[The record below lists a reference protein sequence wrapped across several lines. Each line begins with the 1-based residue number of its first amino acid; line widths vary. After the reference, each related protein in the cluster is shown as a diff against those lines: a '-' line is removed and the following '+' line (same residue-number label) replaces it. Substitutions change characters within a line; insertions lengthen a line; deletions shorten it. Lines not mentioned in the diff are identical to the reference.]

1 MKKYAAL
8 AKVALV
14 AALLASFAAAP
25 ASAQKK
31 VTFGHQQVFDLAP
44 ILLAQDKGFFAKHG
58 IEVALKPIPRNSQ
71 NPAAL
76 EAGEVDIAMPT
87 ASVLLQAVNGGLDI
101 VAVSGY
107 SETVKNDSNFGIV
120 VRPESNIKTPADFV
134 GKKVGVPGLNAFL
147 HVMFREWLTMKGID
161 WKKVEFVETV
171 FPQME
176 GILKAGSVDAVVAI
190 QPFMARIVGSKT
202 GELMS
207 HFIRDMPAGMS
218 ITVFASK
225 KAWADKNQDAI
236 KAYRAGFDEG
246 SAYAH
251 AHPDEARA
259 TVAKFLKLPPPAVAA
274 VTIPKFESKL
284 SETNLAPWVS
294 IMKSQGMIRGD
305 VNLKNI
311 IVP

>member
-1 MKKYAAL
+1 MKRVL
-8 AKVALV
+8 AI
-14 AALLASFAAAP
+14 ALLRRARPCRFGAGQ
-25 ASAQKK
+25 AQKK
-31 VTFGHQQVFDLAP
+31 VTFGHQQVFDIVP

-58 IEVALKPIPRNSQ
+58 IEVVLKPIPLNSQ

-101 VAVSGY
+101 VAVAGFSD
-107 SETVKNDSNFGIV
+107 TVKTDSNYGIL
-120 VRPESNIKTPADFV
+120 VRPEADIKTPADFV

-147 HVMFREWLTMKGID
+147 HVMFREWLTLKGVD
-161 WKKVEFVETV
+161 WKKVEFVETQ

-176 GILKAGSVDAVVAI
+176 GILKSGSVDAVVAI
-190 QPFMARIVGSKT
+190 QPFVSRIT
-202 GELMS
+202 GTKAAELFAQ
-207 HFIRDMPAGMS
+207 FIRDMPAGMG

-225 KAWADKNQDAI
+225 KAWANANKDAI
-236 KAYRAGFDEG
+236 KAFRAGFDEG
-246 SAYAH
+246 AAYTRAN
-251 AHPDEARA
+251 PDEARA

-274 VTIPKFESKL
+274 VAIPKFDSTLNEGK
-284 SETNLAPWVS
+284 LAPWVS

-305 VNLKNI
+305 VNVKNI

>member
-1 MKKYAAL
+1 MKKMTSAI
-8 AKVALV
+8 
-14 AALLASFAAAP
+14 ALLSALLLAPLGSAP
-25 ASAQKK
+25 AQAQKK
-31 VTFGHQQVFDLAP
+31 ITFGHQQVFDLAP
-44 ILLAQDKGFFAKHG
+44 VLLAQDKGFFAKHG
-58 IEVALKPIPRNSQ
+58 IEVALKPIPLNSQ

-87 ASVLLQAVNGGLDI
+87 ASVLLQAVNGGLDL
-101 VAVSGY
+101 VAVAGF
-107 SETVKNDSNFGIV
+107 SETVKTDSNFGIV

-147 HVMFREWLTMKGID
+147 HVMFREWLTMKGVD

-202 GELMS
+202 GELMA

-225 KAWADKNQDAI
+225 KAWADKNQDVI
-236 KAYRAGFDEG
+236 KAFRAGFDEG
-246 SAYAH
+246 AAYAH

-274 VTIPKFESKL
+274 VSIPQFGSKL
-284 SETNLAPWVS
+284 TENSLAPWVS
-294 IMKSQGMIRGD
+294 IMKSQGMIRGNVD
-305 VNLKNI
+305 LKSV

>member
-1 MKKYAAL
+1 MKRLAVYATAI
-8 AKVALV
+8 
-14 AALLASFAAAP
+14 LLGAVVSLP
-25 ASAQKK
+25 ANAQKK
-31 VTFGHQQVFDLAP
+31 ITFGHQQIFDLAP
-44 ILLAQDKGFFAKHG
+44 ILLAQEKGFFAKHG
-58 IEVALKPIPRNSQ
+58 IEVVLKPIPLNSQ

-87 ASVLLQAVNGGLDI
+87 ASVLLQAVNGGLDL

-107 SETVKNDSNFGIV
+107 SETVKTDSNFGIV
-120 VRPESNIKTPADFV
+120 VRPESNIKTPADFI

-147 HVMFREWLTMKGID
+147 HVMFREWLTMKGVD
-161 WKKVEFVETV
+161 WKKVEFVETQ

-190 QPFMARIVGSKT
+190 QPFMSRIVGTKT

-246 SAYAH
+246 AAYAH
-251 AHPDEARA
+251 ANPDEARA
-259 TVAKFLKLPPPAVAA
+259 IVAKFLKLPPPAVAA
-274 VTIPKFESKL
+274 VSIPQFDSRL
-284 SETNLAPWVS
+284 SEKNLAPWVS

>member
-1 MKKYAAL
+1 MKRLFAFALIGAL
-8 AKVALV
+8 ALP
-14 AALLASFAAAP
+14 AATP

-31 VTFGHQQVFDLAP
+31 ITFGHQQVFDLAP
-44 ILLAQDKGFFAKHG
+44 VLLAQEKGFFAKHG
-58 IEVALKPIPRNSQ
+58 LEVALKPIPLNSL

-101 VAVSGY
+101 VAVAGF
-107 SETVKNDSNFGIV
+107 SETVKTDSNFGIV
-120 VRPESNIKTPADFV
+120 VRPEANIKQPSDFI

-147 HVMFREWLTMKGID
+147 HVMFREWLTMKGVD
-161 WKKVEFVETV
+161 WKKVEFVETQ

-176 GILKAGSVDAVVAI
+176 GILKSGSVDAVIAI
-190 QPFMARIVGSKT
+190 QPFMARIIGSKT
-202 GELMS
+202 GALMS
-207 HFIRDMPAGMS
+207 NFIRDMPGGMS
-218 ITVFASK
+218 ITVFAAK
-225 KAWADKNQDAI
+225 KAWADKNKDVI

-246 SAYAH
+246 AAYAH

-259 TVAKFLKLPPPAVAA
+259 VVAKFLKLPPPAVAA
-274 VTIPKFESKL
+274 VAIPTFDSKL
-284 SETNLAPWVS
+284 GEGKLAPWVS
-294 IMKSQGMIRGD
+294 IMKSQGMLRGD

>member
-1 MKKYAAL
+1 MKRIAAYAAAML
-8 AKVALV
+8 LV
-14 AALLASFAAAP
+14 FGLTP

-44 ILLAQDKGFFAKHG
+44 VLLAQEKGFFAKHG
-58 IEVALKPIPRNSQ
+58 IEVVLKPIPLNSQ

-101 VAVSGY
+101 VAVAGY
-107 SETVKNDSNFGIV
+107 SETVKTDSNFGIV
-120 VRPESNIKTPADFV
+120 VRPGSNIKTPADFV

-147 HVMFREWLTMKGID
+147 HVMFREWLTMKGVD
-161 WKKVEFVETV
+161 WKKVEFIETV

-176 GILKAGSVDAVVAI
+176 GILKAGSVDAVIAI
-190 QPFMARIVGSKT
+190 QPFMARIIGSKT

-246 SAYAH
+246 AAYAH

-259 TVAKFLKLPPPAVAA
+259 IVAKFLKLPPPAVAA
-274 VTIPKFESKL
+274 VHIPKFESKL
-284 SETNLAPWVS
+284 IETHLSPWVS

-305 VNLKNI
+305 VSLKNI

>member
-1 MKKYAAL
+1 MRKSLAL
-8 AKVALV
+8 ALTCALMTV
-14 AALLASFAAAP
+14 FASSAD
-25 ASAQKK
+25 AQKK
-31 VTFGHQQVFDLAP
+31 VTFGHQQIFDLAP

-58 IEVALKPIPRNSQ
+58 LEVALKPIPLNSQ

-87 ASVLLQAVNGGLDI
+87 ASVLLQAINGGLDI

-107 SETVKNDSNFGIV
+107 TETVKTDSNFGIV
-120 VRPESNIKTPADFV
+120 VRPESNIKQPSDFV
-134 GKKVGVPGLNAFL
+134 GRKVGVPGLNAFL
-147 HVMFREWLTMKGID
+147 HVMFREWLTMKGVD
-161 WKKVEFVETV
+161 WKKVDFVEAQ

-176 GILKAGSVDAVVAI
+176 GILKSGSVDAVVAI
-190 QPFMARIVGSKT
+190 QPFMSRIIGTKT
-202 GELMS
+202 GELLS
-207 HFIRDMPAGMS
+207 NFIRDMPAGMS

-225 KAWADKNQDAI
+225 KAWASKNQDII
-236 KAYRAGFDEG
+236 KAFRAGFDEG

-259 TVAKFLKLPPPAVAA
+259 IVANFLKLPPPAVAS
-274 VTIPKFESKL
+274 VTIPKFDSKL
-284 SETNLAPWVS
+284 SDGNLAPWIS

-305 VNLKNI
+305 VSLKNI

>member
-1 MKKYAAL
+1 MRRFFAI
-8 AKVALV
+8 
-14 AALLASFAAAP
+14 ALLGATTLVFTAP
-25 ASAQKK
+25 AVAQKK
-31 VTFGHQQVFDLAP
+31 ITFGHQQVFDLAP
-44 ILLAQDKGFFAKHG
+44 VLLAQEKGFFAKHG
-58 IEVALKPIPRNSQ
+58 LEVALKPIPLNSQ

-87 ASVLLQAVNGGLDI
+87 ASVLLQAANGGLDI
-101 VAVSGY
+101 VAVAGY
-107 SETVKNDSNFGIV
+107 TETIKTDSNFGIV
-120 VRPESNIKTPADFV
+120 IRPEANIKTPADFI

-147 HVMFREWLTMKGID
+147 HVMFREWLTMKGVD
-161 WKKVEFVETV
+161 WKKVDFVEAQ

-176 GILKAGSVDAVVAI
+176 GILKSGSVDAVVAI
-190 QPFMARIVGSKT
+190 QPFMARIVGSKA
-202 GELMS
+202 GELLS

-259 TVAKFLKLPPPAVAA
+259 IVATFLKLPPPAVAA
-274 VTIPKFESKL
+274 VSIPQFNSKL
-284 SETNLAPWVS
+284 GDNNLAPWVS

-305 VNLKNI
+305 VSLKNI

>member
-1 MKKYAAL
+1 MKRLAVYATAI
-8 AKVALV
+8 
-14 AALLASFAAAP
+14 LLGVFAAVP
-25 ASAQKK
+25 ANAQKK
-31 VTFGHQQVFDLAP
+31 ITFGHQQIFDLAP

-58 IEVALKPIPRNSQ
+58 IEVVLKPIPLNSQ

-87 ASVLLQAVNGGLDI
+87 ASVLLQAVNGGLDL

-107 SETVKNDSNFGIV
+107 SETVKTDSNFGIV
-120 VRPESNIKTPADFV
+120 VRPESNIKTPADFI

-147 HVMFREWLTMKGID
+147 HVMFREWLTMKGVD
-161 WKKVEFVETV
+161 WKKVEFVETQ

-190 QPFMARIVGSKT
+190 QPFMSRIVGTKT

-225 KAWADKNQDAI
+225 KAWADKNKDAI

-251 AHPDEARA
+251 ANPDEARA
-259 TVAKFLKLPPPAVAA
+259 IVAKFLKLPPPAVAA
-274 VTIPKFESKL
+274 VNIPKFDSKL
-284 SETNLAPWVS
+284 SDSNLAPWVS

>member
-1 MKKYAAL
+1 MKRYSAL
-8 AKVALV
+8 AKVALLV
-14 AALLASFAAAP
+14 SFAAGP
-25 ASAQKK
+25 AHAQKK
-31 VTFGHQQVFDLAP
+31 ITFGHQQVFDLAP

-58 IEVALKPIPRNSQ
+58 IEVALKPIPLNSQ

-107 SETVKNDSNFGIV
+107 SETVKTDSNFGIV
-120 VRPESNIKTPADFV
+120 VRPDSNIKTPADFV

-147 HVMFREWLTMKGID
+147 HVMFREWLTMKGVD

-190 QPFMARIVGSKT
+190 QPFMARIIGSKT

-274 VTIPKFESKL
+274 VTIPKFDSKL

>member
-1 MKKYAAL
+1 MRRFFAI
-8 AKVALV
+8 
-14 AALLASFAAAP
+14 ALLGATTLAFTAP
-25 ASAQKK
+25 AAAQKK
-31 VTFGHQQVFDLAP
+31 ITFGHQQVFDLAP
-44 ILLAQDKGFFAKHG
+44 VLLAQEKGFFAKHG
-58 IEVALKPIPRNSQ
+58 LEVALKPIPLNSQ

-87 ASVLLQAVNGGLDI
+87 ASVLLQAANGGLDI
-101 VAVSGY
+101 VAVAGY
-107 SETVKNDSNFGIV
+107 SETIKTDSNFGIV
-120 VRPESNIKTPADFV
+120 VRPEANIKTPADFI

-147 HVMFREWLTMKGID
+147 HVMLREWLTMKGVD
-161 WKKVEFVETV
+161 WKKVDFVEAQ

-176 GILKAGSVDAVVAI
+176 GILKSGSVDAVVAI
-190 QPFMARIVGSKT
+190 QPFMARIVGSKA
-202 GELMS
+202 GELLS

-225 KAWADKNQDAI
+225 KAWADKNQDTI

-259 TVAKFLKLPPPAVAA
+259 IIANFLKLPPPAVAA
-274 VTIPKFESKL
+274 VSIPQFNSKL
-284 SETNLAPWVS
+284 GDNNLAPWVS

-305 VNLKNI
+305 VSLKNI

>member
-1 MKKYAAL
+1 MKRIAAYATA
-8 AKVALV
+8 V
-14 AALLASFAAAP
+14 LLGAFAAVP
-25 ASAQKK
+25 AHAQKK

-44 ILLAQDKGFFAKHG
+44 VLLAQDKGFFAKHG
-58 IEVALKPIPRNSQ
+58 IEVALKPIPLNSQ

-107 SETVKNDSNFGIV
+107 TETVKDDSNFGIV

-147 HVMFREWLTMKGID
+147 HVMFREWLTMKGVD
-161 WKKVEFVETV
+161 WKKVEYVETQ

-176 GILKAGSVDAVVAI
+176 GILKSGSVDAVVAI
-190 QPFMARIVGSKT
+190 QPFMSRIIGTKT

-207 HFIRDMPAGMS
+207 NFIRDMPAGMS

-251 AHPDEARA
+251 ANPDEARA
-259 TVAKFLKLPPPAVAA
+259 IVAKFLKLPPPAVAA
-274 VTIPKFESKL
+274 VSIPKFDSKL
-284 SETNLAPWVS
+284 RDSNLAPWVS

-305 VNLKNI
+305 VNLKNV

>member
-1 MKKYAAL
+1 MVKKYLAIAILGAL
-8 AKVALV
+8 ALM
-14 AALLASFAAAP
+14 SSPP
-25 ASAQKK
+25 AQAQKK
-31 VTFGHQQVFDLAP
+31 ITFGHQQIFDLAP
-44 ILLAQDKGFFAKHG
+44 ILLAQEKGFFAKHG
-58 IEVALKPIPRNSQ
+58 LEVALKPIPLNSQ

-87 ASVLLQAVNGGLDI
+87 ASVLLQAINGGLDI
-101 VAVSGY
+101 VAVAGY
-107 SETVKNDSNFGIV
+107 TETVKTDSNFGIV
-120 VRPESNIKTPADFV
+120 VRPESNIKQPSDFI

-147 HVMFREWLTMKGID
+147 HVMFREWLTMKGVD
-161 WKKVEFVETV
+161 WKKVEFVEAQ

-176 GILKAGSVDAVVAI
+176 GILKSGSVDAVIAI
-190 QPFMARIVGSKT
+190 QPFMSRIIGTKT
-202 GELMS
+202 GDLLS
-207 HFIRDMPAGMS
+207 NFIRDMPAGMS

-246 SAYAH
+246 AAYAH

-259 TVAKFLKLPPPAVAA
+259 IVANFLKLPPPAVAA
-274 VTIPKFESKL
+274 VAIPQFDSKL
-284 SETNLAPWVS
+284 SDKSLTPWIS

-305 VNLKNI
+305 ISLKNV

>member
-1 MKKYAAL
+1 MKK
-8 AKVALV
+8 V
-14 AALLASFAAAP
+14 AAFAIGVLLAVSAAAP

-31 VTFGHQQVFDLAP
+31 VTFGHQQIFDLAP
-44 ILLAQDKGFFAKHG
+44 ILLAQEKGFFARHG
-58 IEVALKPIPRNSQ
+58 IEVALKPIPLNSQ

-87 ASVLLQAVNGGLDI
+87 ASVLLQAVNGGL
-101 VAVSGY
+101 
-107 SETVKNDSNFGIV
+107 GIV

-147 HVMFREWLTMKGID
+147 HVMFREWLTMKGVD
-161 WKKVEFVETV
+161 WKKVEFVETQ

-176 GILKAGSVDAVVAI
+176 GILKSGSVDAVIAI
-190 QPFMARIVGSKT
+190 QPFMARIIGTKT

-225 KAWADKNQDAI
+225 KAWADKNKDAI

-259 TVAKFLKLPPPAVAA
+259 IVAKFLKLPPPAVAA
-274 VTIPKFESKL
+274 VNIPKFDSKL
-284 SETNLAPWVS
+284 SDGNLAPWVS

-305 VNLKNI
+305 VSLKNI

>member
-1 MKKYAAL
+1 MNRFAAFATALLLAAL
-8 AKVALV
+8 AAGH
-14 AALLASFAAAP
+14 

-44 ILLAQDKGFFAKHG
+44 VLLAQEKGFFAKHG
-58 IEVALKPIPRNSQ
+58 IEVALKPIPLNSQ

-87 ASVLLQAVNGGLDI
+87 ASVLLQAVNGGLDL
-101 VAVSGY
+101 VAVSGF
-107 SETVKNDSNFGIV
+107 SETIKTDSNFGIV
-120 VRPESNIKTPADFV
+120 VRPESNIRTPADFF
-134 GKKVGVPGLNAFL
+134 GRKVGVPGLNAFL
-147 HVMFREWLTMKGID
+147 HVMFREWLSMKGVD
-161 WKKVEFVETV
+161 WKKVEFIETQ

-176 GILKAGSVDAVVAI
+176 GILKAGSVDAVIAI
-190 QPFMARIVGSKT
+190 QPFMARILGSKT

-225 KAWADKNQDAI
+225 KAWADKNPDVI

-246 SAYAH
+246 AAYAH

-259 TVAKFLKLPPPAVAA
+259 IVAKFLKLPPPAVAA
-274 VTIPKFESKL
+274 VSIPKFESRL
-284 SETNLAPWVS
+284 AESNLAPWVS

-305 VNLKNI
+305 LNLKNI
-311 IVP
+311 ILP

>member
-1 MKKYAAL
+1 MKKFTVFAIG
-8 AKVALV
+8 
-14 AALLASFAAAP
+14 ALLALSATTP

-31 VTFGHQQVFDLAP
+31 ITFGHQQVFDLAP

-58 IEVALKPIPRNSQ
+58 IEVALKPIPLNSQ

-87 ASVLLQAVNGGLDI
+87 ASVLLQAVNGGLDL

-107 SETVKNDSNFGIV
+107 TETVKTDSNFGIV

-147 HVMFREWLTMKGID
+147 HVMFREWLTMKGVD
-161 WKKVEFVETV
+161 WKKVEFIETV

-176 GILKAGSVDAVVAI
+176 GILKSGSVDAVVAI
-190 QPFMARIVGSKT
+190 QPFMARIIGSKT

-225 KAWADKNQDAI
+225 KAWAEKNQDAI

-251 AHPDEARA
+251 ANPDEARA
-259 TVAKFLKLPPPAVAA
+259 VVAKFLKLPPPAVAA
-274 VTIPKFESKL
+274 VSIPKFDSKL
-284 SETNLAPWVS
+284 SDSNLAPWVS

>member
-1 MKKYAAL
+1 MKRTAL
-8 AKVALV
+8 FAM
-14 AALLASFAAAP
+14 AALLAAFAAVP
-25 ASAQKK
+25 ANAQKK
-31 VTFGHQQVFDLAP
+31 ITFGHQQVFDLAP
-44 ILLAQDKGFFAKHG
+44 VLLAQDKGFFAKHG
-58 IEVALKPIPRNSQ
+58 LEVVLKPIPINSQ

-101 VAVSGY
+101 VAVAGY
-107 SETVKNDSNFGIV
+107 SETIKTDSNFGIV
-120 VRPESNIKTPADFV
+120 VRPDSGIKEPADFV

-147 HVMFREWLTMKGID
+147 HVMFREWLTMKGVD
-161 WKKVEFVETV
+161 WKKVQFVETV

-190 QPFMARIVGSKT
+190 QPFMARIINTKT
-202 GELMS
+202 GELMAN
-207 HFIRDMPAGMS
+207 FIRDMPEGMS

-236 KAYRAGFDEG
+236 KAYRAAFEEG
-246 SAYAH
+246 AAYAH

-259 TVAKFLKLPPPAVAA
+259 VVAKFLKLPPPAVAA
-274 VTIPKFESKL
+274 VAIPKFNTKLTEKNLES
-284 SETNLAPWVS
+284 WVK
-294 IMKSQGMIRGD
+294 IMKAQGMLRGD
-305 VNLKNI
+305 LSVKNI

>member
-1 MKKYAAL
+1 MRNFIGL
-8 AKVALV
+8 
-14 AALLASFAAAP
+14 ALLGALMLAFAAP
-25 ASAQKK
+25 AEAQKK
-31 VTFGHQQVFDLAP
+31 ITFGHQQVFDLAP
-44 ILLAQDKGFFAKHG
+44 ILLAQEKGFFAKHG
-58 IEVALKPIPRNSQ
+58 LEVALKPIPLNSQ

-101 VAVSGY
+101 VAVAGY
-107 SETVKNDSNFGIV
+107 SETIKTDSNFGIV
-120 VRPESNIKTPADFV
+120 VRPESKIKAPADFV

-147 HVMFREWLTMKGID
+147 HVMFREWLTMKGVD
-161 WKKVEFVETV
+161 WKKVEFVETQ

-176 GILKAGSVDAVVAI
+176 GILKSGSVDAVVAI
-190 QPFMARIVGSKT
+190 QPFMARIIGGKT
-202 GELMS
+202 GELLS

-225 KAWADKNQDAI
+225 KAWADKNQEAI

-259 TVAKFLKLPPPAVAA
+259 IVANFLKLPLPVVAA
-274 VTIPKFESKL
+274 VSIPQFESKL
-284 SETNLAPWVS
+284 GDKNLAPWVS

-305 VNLKNI
+305 VSLKNI

>member
-1 MKKYAAL
+1 MKRLTVYAAAIL
-8 AKVALV
+8 LGAL
-14 AALLASFAAAP
+14 AALP
-25 ASAQKK
+25 AQAQKK
-31 VTFGHQQVFDLAP
+31 ITFGHQQVFDLAP
-44 ILLAQDKGFFAKHG
+44 ILLAQEKGFFKKHG
-58 IEVALKPIPRNSQ
+58 LEVALKPIPLNSQ

-87 ASVLLQAVNGGLDI
+87 ASVMLQAVNGGLDQ

-107 SETVKNDSNFGIV
+107 TETIKTDSNFGIV
-120 VRPESNIKTPADFV
+120 VRPEANIKAPADFV

-147 HVMFREWLTMKGID
+147 HVMFREWLTMKGVD

-190 QPFMARIVGSKT
+190 QPFMARIINTKT
-202 GELMS
+202 GELLS

-218 ITVFASK
+218 ITVFAST
-225 KAWADKNQDAI
+225 KAWANKNQDAI
-236 KAYRAGFDEG
+236 KAFRAGFDEG

-259 TVAKFLKLPPPAVAA
+259 TVAKFLKLPAPAVAA
-274 VTIPKFESKL
+274 VHIPKFDSKL
-284 SETNLAPWVS
+284 SESNLAPWVS

-305 VNLKNI
+305 VSVKNI

>member
-1 MKKYAAL
+1 MMRKSIAIAILGAL
-8 AKVALV
+8 TFVFTV
-14 AALLASFAAAP
+14 P
-25 ASAQKK
+25 AQAQKK
-31 VTFGHQQVFDLAP
+31 ITFGHQQIFDLAP
-44 ILLAQDKGFFAKHG
+44 ILLAQEKGFFAKHG
-58 IEVALKPIPRNSQ
+58 LEVALKPIPLNSQ

-87 ASVLLQAVNGGLDI
+87 ASVLLQAINGGLDI

-107 SETVKNDSNFGIV
+107 SETVKDDSNFGIV
-120 VRPESNIKTPADFV
+120 VRPEANIKQPSDFV

-147 HVMFREWLTMKGID
+147 HVMFREWLTMKGVD
-161 WKKVEFVETV
+161 WKKVEFVEAQ

-176 GILKAGSVDAVVAI
+176 GILKSGSVDAVVAI
-190 QPFMARIVGSKT
+190 QPFMSRIIGTKT
-202 GELMS
+202 GDLLS
-207 HFIRDMPAGMS
+207 NFIRDMPAGMS

-225 KAWADKNQDAI
+225 KAWAEKNQDAI

-259 TVAKFLKLPPPAVAA
+259 IVANFLKLPPPAVASVA
-274 VTIPKFESKL
+274 IPKFDSKL
-284 SETNLAPWVS
+284 SDKNLAPWVS

-305 VNLKNI
+305 VNIKNI

>member
-1 MKKYAAL
+1 MKRYLATALLGAL
-8 AKVALV
+8 ALMSAE
-14 AALLASFAAAP
+14 P
-25 ASAQKK
+25 ANAQKK

-44 ILLAQDKGFFAKHG
+44 ILLAQQKGFFAKHG
-58 IEVALKPIPRNSQ
+58 LEVALKPIPLNSQ

-101 VAVSGY
+101 VAISGY
-107 SETVKNDSNFGIV
+107 TETTKTDSNFGIV
-120 VRPESNIKTPADFV
+120 VRPDSNIKQPSDFI
-134 GKKVGVPGLNAFL
+134 GKKVGVAGLNAFL
-147 HVMFREWLTMKGID
+147 HVMFRDWLTMKGVD
-161 WKKVEFVETV
+161 WKKVEFVETQ

-176 GILKAGSVDAVVAI
+176 GILKSGSVDAVVAI
-190 QPFMARIVGSKT
+190 QPFMARIIGSKT

-218 ITVFASK
+218 VTVFASK

-259 TVAKFLKLPPPAVAA
+259 VVANFLKLPPPAVAA
-274 VTIPKFESKL
+274 VAIPKFDSKL
-284 SETNLAPWVS
+284 NESHLAPWIS

-305 VNLKNI
+305 INLKNI